1 MGVNFIPGLLKK
13 GSERFTQLVIIFDD
27 EQAHRVTK
35 PRSRCTDCNV
45 NAVPM
50 SHQFGQTSPDMRLPE
65 FPPLAIIKNRLVPG
79 QWDVLAFLL
88 VVAFFVYLAEAA
100 HGLTQPLARLE
111 ATPIS
116 LDPWNLVGYAART
129 GLRML
134 IAMAASLVFTF
145 TYATLAA
152 KSRRAEMV
160 LVPLLDILQSVP
172 ILSFSILI
180 VFFLSLTPGRVAGAE
195 MAAIFL
201 IFTSQAW
208 NMAFSFYQSLRSIP
222 DELQEVSRSFH
233 LSPWMRFWR
242 LEVPFAMPA
251 LIWNMMMSMSG
262 GWFFVV
268 VSEAITVG
276 NTTVTLPGVGSYIA
290 LAIQQRNV
298 GAIGWAIAAMF
309 VVILVYDQL
318 LFRPLIASADWFRLE
333 QESGLTPSRAWA
345 LTMMRRSRI
354 LSVFAKLFASIL
366 KAGGRATGP
375 RTAAPPAP
383 VRQSHISS
391 RLADILWY
399 TLVGLVGFLALMQ
412 TTTFILGGVTLGEVG
427 HVVLLGLI
435 TLLRVVI
442 LIAVASL
449 VWVPIGVAIGLR
461 PKVARIAQPIA
472 QFLAAFPAILF
483 FPVVVSGIVLF
494 KLNPN
499 IWLSPL
505 MILGTQWYILFNVIV
520 GASAMPA
527 ELRYVGQN
535 LGVGG
540 WLWWRRIALPAV
552 FPFYLTG
559 AITASGGSWNA
570 SIAAEVAVWGHEKL
584 TATGLGSY
592 IANATDG
599 GDFRRVALG
608 TVLMSLFVVLIN
620 RFFWRPLY
628 QRAERKFRMS

>member
-1 MGVNFIPGLLKK
+1 
-13 GSERFTQLVIIFDD
+13 
-27 EQAHRVTK
+27 
-35 PRSRCTDCNV
+35 
-45 NAVPM
+45 
-50 SHQFGQTSPDMRLPE
+50 MRLPD
-65 FPPLAIIKNRLVPG
+65 FPPLSIIKNRLVPG

-88 VVAFFVYLAEAA
+88 IIAFFIYLAEAA

-116 LDPWNLVGYAART
+116 LDPGALVGYSART
-129 GLRML
+129 ALRML
-134 IAMAASLVFTF
+134 IAMACSIVFTF

-208 NMAFSFYQSLRSIP
+208 NMAFSFYQSLRSVP

-242 LEVPFAMPA
+242 LEVPFAMPP

-290 LAIQQRNV
+290 LAIEQRSV
-298 GAIGWAIAAMF
+298 TAIGYAIAAMF
-309 VVILVYDQL
+309 VVILIYDQL

-333 QESGLTPSRAWA
+333 QESGLTPSRSWA

-354 LSVFAKLFASIL
+354 LSLFAKLFAGVL
-366 KAGGRATGP
+366 KAGGSYVP
-375 RTAAPPAP
+375 RVVQGSRRRPAP
-383 VRQSHISS
+383 SVWDG
-391 RLADILWY
+391 RLGDWVWFAVLAVVGVGALWK
-399 TLVGLVGFLALMQ
+399 TASFVLS
-412 TTTFILGGVTLGEVG
+412 GVTAGEIG
-427 HVVLLGLI
+427 HVVVLGLI
-435 TLLRVVI
+435 TLLRVVV
-442 LIAVASL
+442 LIALASI
-449 VWVPIGVAIGLR
+449 VWVPIGIAIGLR
-461 PKVARIAQPIA
+461 PRVARIAQPIA
-472 QFLAAFPAILF
+472 QFLAAFPAVLL
-483 FPVVVSGIVLF
+483 FPVVVSAIVALH
-494 KLNPN
+494 LNPN
-499 IWLSPL
+499 VWLSPL

-520 GASAMPA
+520 GASALPA

-535 LGVGG
+535 LRIGG
-540 WLWWRRIALPAV
+540 WLWWKRIGLPAV
-552 FPFYLTG
+552 FPYYLTG

-570 SIAAEVAVWGHEKL
+570 SIVAEVAVWGREKL

-592 IANATDG
+592 IATATDAA
-599 GDFRRVALG
+599 DFRRVALG
-608 TVLMSLFVVLIN
+608 TVMMSLFVVLIN

-628 QRAERKFRMS
+628 QRAERKFRLA

>member
-1 MGVNFIPGLLKK
+1 
-13 GSERFTQLVIIFDD
+13 
-27 EQAHRVTK
+27 
-35 PRSRCTDCNV
+35 
-45 NAVPM
+45 
-50 SHQFGQTSPDMRLPE
+50 MRLPD
-65 FPPLAIIKNRLVPG
+65 FPPLSIIKNRLVPG

-88 VVAFFVYLAEAA
+88 VIAFFIYLAEAA

-116 LDPWNLVGYAART
+116 LDPRALVGYSART

-134 IAMAASLVFTF
+134 IAMGCSLVFTF

-208 NMAFSFYQSLRSIP
+208 NMAFSFYQSLRSVP
-222 DELQEVSRSFH
+222 EELQEVSRSFH
-233 LSPWMRFWR
+233 LGPWTRFWR
-242 LEVPFAMPA
+242 LEVPFAMPP

-290 LAIQQRNV
+290 LAIEQRNV
-298 GAIGWAIAAMF
+298 GAIGYAIAAMF
-309 VVILVYDQL
+309 VVILIYDQL

-333 QESGLTPSRAWA
+333 QESGLTPSRSWA

-354 LSVFAKLFASIL
+354 LAVLTRLFAALL
-366 KAGGRATGP
+366 KAGSRPSPRAT
-375 RTAAPPAP
+375 AARRAGAW
-383 VRQSHISS
+383 SNSNS
-391 RLADILWY
+391 LWADVLWY
-399 TLVGLVGFLALMQ
+399 VLIALVGVGALWK
-412 TTTFILGGVTLGEVG
+412 TASFVLGGVAPAEIG
-427 HVVLLGLI
+427 HVVVLGLI
-435 TLLRVVI
+435 TLLRVVV
-442 LIAVASL
+442 LIAAASL
-449 VWVPIGVAIGLR
+449 VWVPMGVAIGLR
-461 PKVARIAQPIA
+461 PRVARIAQPVA
-472 QFLAAFPAILF
+472 QFLAAFPAVLF
-483 FPVVVSGIVLF
+483 FPVVVSAIVVLR
-494 KLNPN
+494 LNAN

-520 GASAMPA
+520 GATALPA

-535 LGVGG
+535 LRVGG
-540 WLWWRRIALPAV
+540 WLWWRRIGLPAV
-552 FPFYLTG
+552 FPYYLTG

-570 SIAAEVAVWGHEKL
+570 SIVAEVAVWGHEKL

-592 IANATDG
+592 IATATDAA
-599 GDFRRVALG
+599 DYRRMALG
-608 TVLMSLFVVLIN
+608 TVMMSLFVVLIN

-628 QRAERKFRMS
+628 IRAERKFRLT